1 MRILHPICDMIPK
14 LSPLDSTELLDDPV
28 LPHLASIAGGDG
40 VVFAPGEVPA
50 HGALGQAQVQHGVG
64 VVGEHGRGHVNCRVR
79 TVLS

>member
-1 MRILHPICDMIPK
+1 MPN
-14 LSPLDSTELLDDPV
+14 
-28 LPHLASIAGGDG
+28 LAAVAGGDG

-64 VVGEHGRGHVNCRVR
+64 VVGEHGRGRVKCRVL